1 MLTCKDFLVGTLF
14 GGFVIFTPINYLF
27 DILLQL
33 WMVPQLSSDK
43 GFTGP
48 VGALL
53 SKVDKMDYNADF
65 KAMSVG
71 EKLIE
76 IPEYVLDSMSTDQKL
91 CYKLANALMTGKLP
105 DAHSDKPKNIE
116 NATN

>member
-1 MLTCKDFLVGTLF
+1 MVGPT
-14 GGFVIFTPINYLF
+14 
-27 DILLQL
+27 
-33 WMVPQLSSDK
+33 SSDK

-53 SKVDKMDYNADF
+53 SKVDKMDYNPDF
-65 KAMSVG
+65 KAMPVG
-71 EKLIE
+71 EELIE

-91 CYKLANALMTGKLP
+91 CYKLVNALKTGKLP
-105 DAHSDKPKNIE
+105 DAYSDKPKNIE